1 VKQIEVLILG
11 QSYMLACP
19 EEDEPTLRE
28 AVTMVDAEMRTIRDA
43 GKVKARDRMA
53 VLAAL
58 NMAFNLVK
66 SPAAATTGVP
76 SGPLASDA
84 SASDSL
90 SPAQIKMLI
99 ARIDRAL
106 VAEESQLL

>member
-1 VKQIEVLILG
+1 MKQIEVLILG

-19 EEDEPTLRE
+19 EEDEATLRE

-66 SPAAATTGVP
+66 SPVAASPASPAAAHASP
-76 SGPLASDA
+76 ELAHDTKL
-84 SASDSL
+84 DSL
-90 SPAQIKMLI
+90 VS
-99 ARIDRAL
+99 RVDRAL
-106 VAEESQLL
+106 AAEESQLL

>member
-66 SPAAATTGVP
+66 NPTPATPGGP
-76 SGPLASDA
+76 SGAFAPAPDLA
-84 SASDSL
+84 DSL

>member
-1 VKQIEVLILG
+1 MKQIEVLILG

-19 EEDEPTLRE
+19 EEDEATLRE

-58 NMAFNLVK
+58 NMAFNLVQNPVASVPLTRGLDS
-66 SPAAATTGVP
+66 SPHDEPLTAA
-76 SGPLASDA
+76 
-84 SASDSL
+84 
-90 SPAQIKMLI
+90 LI
-99 ARIDRAL
+99 ERIDRAL
-106 VAEESQLL
+106 AAEESQLL

>member
-1 VKQIEVLILG
+1 MKQIEVLILG

-19 EEDEPTLRE
+19 EEDEATLRE

-66 SPAAATTGVP
+66 SPVVASPVAASTSGAVP
-76 SGPLASDA
+76 DLAHDA
-84 SASDSL
+84 KLDSL
-90 SPAQIKMLI
+90 VS
-99 ARIDRAL
+99 RVDRAL
-106 VAEESQLL
+106 AAEESQLL